1 MKISILVPCYNE
13 KDYILEV
20 LKNINK
26 QKDFFN
32 LEIIISDDC
41 SNDGTLQILE
51 NNKSLFDKIITSKKN
66 LGKGHAI
73 KNAINFITGDVVI
86 IQDADLEYSPN
97 DYEKIIEPFLNNNAD
112 VVYGSRF
119 QGSSKKRIIYFKNK
133 VANVVITFICNLMTN
148 LNFSDV
154 ETGFKVFK
162 VDLLKKINLK
172 ENTFSFEIEVT
183 MKISKFK
190 VKIYEVGISYNGRTV
205 EEGKKIKFIDGLKAI
220 YSIFKYK
227 FFN

>member
-1 MKISILVPCYNE
+1 VKISILVPCYNE

-51 NNKSLFDKIITSKKN
+51 NNKNLYDKIITSKKN

-133 VANVVITFICNLMTN
+133 VANVIITFICNLMTN

-154 ETGFKVFK
+154 ETGFKAFK